1 MNRTLWIAAS
11 GMEAQQTRVDTIAN
25 NMANVSTTAYKKGI
39 AQFQDM
45 LYETFARPGSQSS
58 NSYLPA
64 GIQMGTGVMTATVSK
79 YFGQGSLVSSSSDL
93 DLAIEGEGFFQ
104 VQMTDGTSTYTRA
117 GNLHMDAQGK
127 VVTGEGYTI
136 VGFPTL
142 NAKATN
148 ITITTDGTVSYTY
161 DGATT
166 EAGRIQLARF
176 PNPEGLSY
184 EGYNL
189 YSATEGSGNAETG
202 YPGAS
207 SFGYLAQHYLENSN
221 VEIVKEMVDMIAA
234 QRAYELNS
242 KSVKTAEE
250 MLRTVVNLKV

>member
-11 GMEAQQTRVDTIAN
+11 GMEAQQIRVDTIAN
-25 NMANVSTTAYKKGI
+25 NMANVSTTAFKRGT

-58 NSYLPA
+58 NSELPA

-79 YFGQGSLVSSSSDL
+79 YFGQGSLISSTSDL
-93 DLAIEGEGFFQ
+93 DIAIEGEGFLQ
-104 VQMTDGTSTYTRA
+104 VQMTDGSSAYTRA
-117 GNLHMDAQGK
+117 GNLHMDSQGRI
-127 VVTGEGYTI
+127 VTGEGFLLI
-136 VGFPTL
+136 GFPTV
-142 NAKATN
+142 NAKATD

-161 DGATT
+161 DGETT

-176 PNPEGLSY
+176 PNPEGLCY

-189 YSATEGSGNAETG
+189 YTPTEASGSAETG
-202 YPGAS
+202 YPGVS
-207 SFGYLAQHYLENSN
+207 SFGYIAQHYLENSN

-250 MLRTVVNLKV
+250 MLRTVVNLKA